1 MDVVVKAEDGTS
13 QEEGL
18 SDVHE
23 YTSSDVLFVDC
34 LVGCECDRRY
44 NQEHCAE

>member
-23 YTSSDVLFVDC
+23 YTTSDVLFVDC
-34 LVGCECDRRY
+34 LVGCECDR
-44 NQEHCAE
+44 

>member
-1 MDVVVKAEDGTS
+1 MHVVIKAEDGTS

-23 YTSSDVLFVDC
+23 YTTSDVLFVHS
-34 LVGCECDRRY
+34 LVGSECDR
-44 NQEHCAE
+44 